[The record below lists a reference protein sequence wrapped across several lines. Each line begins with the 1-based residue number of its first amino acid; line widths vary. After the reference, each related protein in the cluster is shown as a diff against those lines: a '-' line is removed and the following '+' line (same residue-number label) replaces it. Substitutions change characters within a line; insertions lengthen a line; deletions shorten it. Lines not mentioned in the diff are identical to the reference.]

1 MRKNRFA
8 GLQHWLGCA
17 SSPLPALRRKSEHR
31 AQRRKFGR
39 SRREW
44 RECGLCGHHRTAST
58 MWEQI
63 RSSTP
68 MAHQSARSQR
78 IPISFAICDQGRT
91 GSPRL
96 TVLTTG
102 QSTTLQL
109 TAGTQTYLEVE
120 WAPQWNYGYDVGAGF
135 GPTNQAF
142 AVFPVT
148 PQVAQA
154 YLPTLTY
161 RANES

>member
-8 GLQHWLGCA
+8 T
-17 SSPLPALRRKSEHR
+17 SALVGVCLVALTGFAPQVR
-31 AQRRKFGR
+31 AQ
-39 SRREW
+39 SA
-44 RECGLCGHHRTAST
+44 TA
-58 MWEQI
+58 QI
-63 RSSTP
+63 RPLEAGMARVWFMRPSSDSIYNVG
-68 MAHQSARSQR
+68 AD
-78 IPISFAICDQGRT
+78 PIIYANGTSVGEIAANTDFFRDLRPGT
-91 GSPRL
+91 YKFSVHG
-96 TVLTTG
+96 TTTG

-161 RANES
+161 RPNES